1 METFSFVSNTKTL
14 NKEVNV
20 SAFYFKNRHKHL
32 ASFPKQMEL
41 DGQQYYFRDTA
52 LRVVVAKND
61 QLVQL
66 FDVEDG
72 QQTFRLRNV
81 GEEWRLIS
89 MRAGA

>member
-1 METFSFVSNTKTL
+1 METFSFVSTPKTV

-20 SAFYFKNRHKHL
+20 SAFYFKNRHEHL

-41 DGQQYYFRDTA
+41 DGRQYYFRDTA
-52 LRVVVAKND
+52 LRYVVSKGN
-61 QLVQL
+61 QLIQL

-81 GEEWRLIS
+81 GEEWQLVS